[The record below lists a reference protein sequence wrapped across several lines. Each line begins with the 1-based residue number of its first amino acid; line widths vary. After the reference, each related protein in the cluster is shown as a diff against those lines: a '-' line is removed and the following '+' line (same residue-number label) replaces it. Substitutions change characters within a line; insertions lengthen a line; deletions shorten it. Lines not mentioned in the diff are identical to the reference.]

1 MASLL
6 LKQVGFHYQDGFSL
20 QDIDLMLPEKSFLAL
35 IGPNGSGKTTLL
47 HLMSGLLQPE
57 RGQISLENQPLKT
70 FTRRE
75 LARRIAVI
83 SSLQYFEFPFPVV
96 DVVAMGRYPY
106 LGRLQKLSGRDGQ
119 IVEKA
124 LHSTEIWH
132 LKDRPISQLSSG
144 ERQRVLLARAVA
156 QRPSILML
164 DEPNTHLD
172 IHHQIAIFR
181 LLQSLNEEHSMTVV
195 VVLHDLTAAS
205 AFCQTVALLSEGKLI
220 QTGTPTEVI
229 TTETIRRVYKA
240 DISVQPSPLGGFP
253 QISYGGKK
261 NTEDRIQKAEV
272 SQLTTDN

>member
-6 LKQVGFHYQDGFSL
+6 LKQVGFHYQNGFSL
-20 QDIDLMLPEKSFLAL
+20 QDIDLLIPEKSFLAL

-57 RGQISLENQPLKT
+57 RGQISLENQPLTT

-83 SSLQYFEFPFPVV
+83 SSLQYFEFPFPVA

-106 LGRLQKLSGRDGQ
+106 LGRLQKLTGRDCQ
-119 IVEKA
+119 IVEEA

-229 TTETIRRVYKA
+229 TTETIRSVYKA

-253 QISYGGKK
+253 QISYGK
-261 NTEDRIQKAEV
+261 NADH
-272 SQLTTDN
+272 

>member
-1 MASLL
+1 MPPLA
-6 LKQVGFHYQDGFSL
+6 LKQIGFHYRGGFAL
-20 QDIDLMLPEKSFLAL
+20 QDIDLLIPEKSFLAL

-47 HLMSGLLQPE
+47 HIMSGLLQAE
-57 RGQISLENQPLKT
+57 TGQVYLENQPLRS

-83 SSLQYFEFPFPVV
+83 SSQQYFEFPFPVA
-96 DVVAMGRYPY
+96 DIVAMGRFPY
-106 LGRLQKLSGRDGQ
+106 LGRLQKLTSRDWQ
-119 IVEKA
+119 IVEEA
-124 LHSTEIWH
+124 LQRTEIWD

-181 LLQSLNEEHSMTVV
+181 LLQDLNQEHSMTLV

-205 AFCQTVALLSEGKLI
+205 AFCQTVALLSEGKLVK
-220 QTGTPTEVI
+220 TGTPKEVI
-229 TTETIRRVYKA
+229 TTETIRSVYKA
-240 DISVQPSPLGGFP
+240 DIVVQPSPAGGFP
-253 QISYGGKK
+253 QISYGG
-261 NTEDRIQKAEV
+261 
-272 SQLTTDN
+272 SLTR

>member
-6 LKQVGFHYQDGFSL
+6 LKQVGFHYQNGFSL
-20 QDIDLMLPEKSFLAL
+20 QDIDLLISEKSFLAL

-57 RGQISLENQPLKT
+57 RGQISLENQPLMT

-83 SSLQYFEFPFPVV
+83 SSLQYFEFPFPVT

-106 LGRLQKLSGRDGQ
+106 LGRLQKLTDRDGQ
-119 IVEKA
+119 IVEEA

-181 LLQSLNEEHSMTVV
+181 
-195 VVLHDLTAAS
+195 
-205 AFCQTVALLSEGKLI
+205 
-220 QTGTPTEVI
+220 
-229 TTETIRRVYKA
+229 
-240 DISVQPSPLGGFP
+240 
-253 QISYGGKK
+253 
-261 NTEDRIQKAEV
+261 
-272 SQLTTDN
+272 